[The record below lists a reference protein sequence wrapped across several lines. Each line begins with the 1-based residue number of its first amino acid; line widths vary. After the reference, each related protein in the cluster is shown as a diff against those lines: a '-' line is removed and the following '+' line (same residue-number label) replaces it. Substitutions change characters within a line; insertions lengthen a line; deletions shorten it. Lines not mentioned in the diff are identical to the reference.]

1 MSNKIGLNENT
12 PEIKRVT
19 LHPLKAD
26 GSIDLDINL
35 YPKTLLDGIVD
46 REGKPVEVQEK
57 LIDGETIKTIN
68 GESIVGKGNIK
79 IEGGEID
86 PAILDGKLNV
96 VDGVAENLTV
106 NKALTVDASGED
118 VNISSSYINTDQN
131 ITHAGK
137 ISVLSGRVS
146 LRAET
151 TTNGASPEEPSTT
164 RSSRLDIGMNDIS
177 AHLYDEATGDDR
189 VLFSTHY
196 DEDAGMVKMQIGNAT
211 IDEQSIAPKVDLGL
225 LDLDNEKF
233 RESPDLISL
242 LDGLTDQS
250 SDFHGEGVLAVG
262 SGSAGKNVT
271 LNRVI
276 LILGVTKNSP
286 LPDTRDLITA
296 EIDLSTV
303 YGDIHID
310 FERKAK
316 GRWRVTNV
324 NLGSF
329 INPFAGND
337 GGETL
342 SSKYLASLSATLYH
356 NIYPIKAAAIRSGTG
371 KPTIYS
377 PKDLQEISA
386 INNVYLRNDKA
397 MPLLIPAA
405 GPSASWNNVNIAIT
419 STPEDKEALA
429 VLQSGID
436 YLYIDNIGD
445 PTTGL
450 ACHCFLIKLPN
461 DGVYPQ
467 EVIVNISYSK
477 E

>member
-68 GESIVGKGNIK
+68 GESIVGEGNIK

-189 VLFSTHY
+189 VLFSTYY

-211 IDEQSIAPKVDLGL
+211 IDEQSIAPKVDLGR

-233 RESPDLISL
+233 EGSPDLISL

-250 SDFHGEGVLAVG
+250 SDFHGEGVLGVG

-276 LILGVTKNSP
+276 LGVIKNFP
-286 LPDTRDLITA
+286 FPDTHDLITA

-303 YGDIHID
+303 YGDIYID
-310 FERKAK
+310 FERNAK

-356 NIYPIKAAAIRSGTG
+356 NIYPIKAAAIKSGIG
-371 KPTIYS
+371 EATIYS

-405 GPSASWNNVNIAIT
+405 GPSAR
-419 STPEDKEALA
+419 
-429 VLQSGID
+429 
-436 YLYIDNIGD
+436 
-445 PTTGL
+445 
-450 ACHCFLIKLPN
+450 
-461 DGVYPQ
+461 
-467 EVIVNISYSK
+467 
-477 E
+477 